1 MIICMPTF
9 LMVLC
14 VFMTITLGIM
24 ILVRW
29 DERRNCDV
37 SFWVLLPWFILLL
50 AIDMASLIT
59 AMSEGCH

>member
-1 MIICMPTF
+1 MIIHMSTL

-29 DERRNCDV
+29 EERRNCDV

-50 AIDMASLIT
+50 AIDITCLIT
-59 AMSEGCH
+59 SVSNGCY